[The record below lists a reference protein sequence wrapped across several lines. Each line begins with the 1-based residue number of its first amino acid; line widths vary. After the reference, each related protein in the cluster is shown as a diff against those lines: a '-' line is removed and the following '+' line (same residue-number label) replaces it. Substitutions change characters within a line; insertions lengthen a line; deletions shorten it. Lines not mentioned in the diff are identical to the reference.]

1 MTLASEQFIDEMDVG
16 VARERPRRYL
26 ALAGIAVLL
35 AVFAGAIWFA
45 YRAGM
50 NAGSDSGVPVIVAET
65 GPIKVRPTDPG
76 GLDVPHRNVLVY
88 DRFGPQQNK
97 RPAEQLLP
105 RPEEPI
111 SRSAIPLPPPVVTKP
126 SETVTLRT
134 SDGPVAAEEPTRGPT
149 GEELGTRPPEQPAP
163 PEAPTL
169 QGSIA
174 PGYRVQLAA
183 LRSEA
188 EAKETWERLQRSYP
202 GLLSTLQAQ
211 VTRTDT
217 ASRGVY
223 YRLQAGPLSEKIL
236 AEMLCGELKSR
247 KQECLIVQP

>member
-1 MTLASEQFIDEMDVG
+1 MTLASEHYLDEMDVG
-16 VARERPRRYL
+16 APLERPRRHL

-35 AVFAGAIWFA
+35 ALFAGAIWFA

-50 NAGSDSGVPVIVAET
+50 NAAGDGAVPVIVAET

-76 GLDVPHRNVLVY
+76 GLEVPHRNVLVY

-97 RPAEQLLP
+97 RPSEQLLP
-105 RPEEPI
+105 RAEEPI
-111 SRSAIPLPPPVVTKP
+111 SRSAIPLPPPAKQAEVVT
-126 SETVTLRT
+126 VTP
-134 SDGPVAAEEPTRGPT
+134 SDGAAVSEQPTRGPT
-149 GEELGTRPPEQPAP
+149 GEELGTGAAEQPAS
-163 PEAPTL
+163 PELPSL
-169 QGSIA
+169 QGPIG

-188 EAKETWERLQRSYP
+188 EAKEAWDRLQRNYP
-202 GLLSTLQAQ
+202 GLLSKLQAQ
-211 VTRTDT
+211 VTRTD
-217 ASRGVY
+217 SSGRGVY